1 MKRITVHE
9 FGEPEMMRLE
19 EASLPEAGPGQVV
32 VAIKAA
38 GVNPVDTYIRAGLY
52 GARELPYTPGF
63 DAAGVVETA
72 GKGVTRF
79 KPGDRVYTSGTLSGA
94 YAGAA
99 LCLESQIHHLPERI
113 SFPQGASIGVPYAT
127 AYRALFQKAWATP
140 GSTVLIHGATGGV
153 GTAAVQLAR
162 AAGLLVIGTAGT
174 EKGRDLARE
183 NGAHHVVE
191 HGKPEHFKE
200 VMDLTGGRGVD
211 CIIEFLANVN
221 LGGDLKILAK
231 GGRVVVVG
239 SRGSVEID
247 PRDAMGKDALVLGM
261 SLFNATEAE
270 LNGIHAAIFAGLEN
284 GTLNPVVGL
293 QFPLAGA
300 AQAHHAVIEQKAFGK
315 IVLVP

>member
-1 MKRITVHE
+1 M
-9 FGEPEMMRLE
+9 
-19 EASLPEAGPGQVV
+19 PEAGPGQIVV
-32 VAIKAA
+32 TIKAA

-52 GARELPYTPGF
+52 GAKELPYTPGF

-72 GKGVTRF
+72 GKGVARF

-99 LCLESQIHHLPERI
+99 LCLESQIHPLPEKI

-127 AYRALFQKAWATP
+127 AFRALFQKAWAAP
-140 GSTVLIHGATGGV
+140 GETVLIHGATGGV
-153 GTAAVQLAR
+153 GTAAVQMAR

-174 EKGRDLARE
+174 KKGRDLARE

-200 VMDLTGGRGVD
+200 VMELTGGRGVD

-239 SRGSVEID
+239 SRGTVEID

-270 LNGIHAAIFAGLEN
+270 LKGIHAAIFAGLEN

-293 QFPLAGA
+293 QFPLAEA

>member
-9 FGEPEMMRLE
+9 FGEPEVMRLE
-19 EASLPEAGPGQVV
+19 EASLPEAGPGQIVV
-32 VAIKAA
+32 TIKAA

-52 GARELPYTPGF
+52 GAKNLPYTPGF

-72 GKGVTRF
+72 GKGVARF

-99 LCLESQIHHLPERI
+99 LCLESQIHPLPEKI
-113 SFPQGASIGVPYAT
+113 SFQQGASIGVPYAT
-127 AYRALFQKAWATP
+127 AFRALFHKAWAAP
-140 GSTVLIHGATGGV
+140 GETVLIHGATGGV
-153 GTAAVQLAR
+153 GTAAVQMAR

-174 EKGRDLARE
+174 KKGRDLARE

-200 VMDLTGGRGVD
+200 VMELTGGRGVD

-239 SRGSVEID
+239 SRGTVEID

-293 QFPLAGA
+293 QFPLAEA
-300 AQAHHAVIEQKAFGK
+300 AQAHHAVMEQKAFGK

>member
-1 MKRITVHE
+1 MKRITVEE
-9 FGEPEMMRLE
+9 FGEPEVMRLE
-19 EASLPEAGPGQVV
+19 EASLPEAGPGQIVV
-32 VAIKAA
+32 TIKAA

-52 GARELPYTPGF
+52 GAKDLPYTPGF

-72 GKGVTRF
+72 GKGVARF

-99 LCLESQIHHLPERI
+99 LCLESQIHPLPEKI

-127 AYRALFQKAWATP
+127 AFRALFHKAWAAP
-140 GSTVLIHGATGGV
+140 GETVLIHGATGGV
-153 GTAAVQLAR
+153 GTAAVQMAR

-174 EKGRDLARE
+174 KKGRDLARE

-200 VMDLTGGRGVD
+200 VMELTGGRGVD

-239 SRGSVEID
+239 SRGTVEID

-270 LNGIHAAIFAGLEN
+270 LKGIHAAIFAGLEN

-293 QFPLAGA
+293 QFPLAEA

>member
-1 MKRITVHE
+1 MKRITVQE
-9 FGEPEMMRLE
+9 FGEPEVMRLE
-19 EASLPEAGPGQVV
+19 DASLPEAGPGQIV

-52 GARELPYTPGF
+52 GAKELPYTPGF

-72 GKGVTRF
+72 GKGVARF

-99 LCLESQIHHLPERI
+99 LCLESQIHPLPEKI

-127 AYRALFQKAWATP
+127 AFRALFQKAWAAP
-140 GSTVLIHGATGGV
+140 GETVLIHGATGGV
-153 GTAAVQLAR
+153 GTAAVQMAR

-174 EKGRDLARE
+174 KKGRDLARE

-200 VMDLTGGRGVD
+200 VMELTGGRGVD

-239 SRGSVEID
+239 SRGTVEID

-270 LNGIHAAIFAGLEN
+270 LKGIHAAIFAGLEN

-293 QFPLAGA
+293 QFPLAEA
-300 AQAHHAVIEQKAFGK
+300 AQAHHAVMEQKAFGK